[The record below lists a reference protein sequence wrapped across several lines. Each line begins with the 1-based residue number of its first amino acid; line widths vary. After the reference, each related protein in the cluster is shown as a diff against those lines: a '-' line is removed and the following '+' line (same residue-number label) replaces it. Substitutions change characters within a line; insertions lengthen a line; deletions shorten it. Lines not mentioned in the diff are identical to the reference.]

1 MPEKEEVIERLKQVM
16 DPETGTDVYTMGLIS
31 DLEVDEGAVGLTF
44 TPTSPFCPMGV
55 QLAVKIKKSLAG
67 MEDLD
72 EDSIDITV
80 EGHLN
85 SEEINKKLDSG
96 ELC

>member
-1 MPEKEEVIERLKQVM
+1 MPEKEEVIENLKGVM

-31 DLEVDEGAVGLTF
+31 DLEVEDDSVSLTF

-55 QLAVKIKKSLAG
+55 KLAVNIKKSLVG
-67 MEDLD
+67 LDDLTEED
-72 EDSIDITV
+72 IDITV

-85 SEEINKKLDSG
+85 SEEINEKLACG
-96 ELC
+96 EL

>member
-16 DPETGTDVYTMGLIS
+16 DPETGTDVYSMGLIS
-31 DLEVDEGAVGLTF
+31 DIEVQNDSVSLTF

-55 QLAVKIKKSLAG
+55 QLAVNIKKSLVG
-67 MEDLD
+67 MDGLEEED
-72 EDSIDITV
+72 IDITV

-85 SEEINKKLDSG
+85 SEEINEKLASG
-96 ELC
+96 EL

>member
-1 MPEKEEVIERLKQVM
+1 MPEEKEVVERLKQVM

-31 DLEVDEGAVGLTF
+31 DIEAETDSVSLTF

-55 QLAVKIKKSLAG
+55 QLAVNIKKSLAG
-67 MEDLD
+67 MEGLE
-72 EDSIDITV
+72 EDDIDITV

-85 SEEINKKLDSG
+85 SEEINEKLASG
-96 ELC
+96 EL